1 MWHCDGKLGM
11 ANVHHISE
19 TPNNYSSLLFLA
31 FDFGGIRPMLKQLQG
46 FSDCELP
53 KQEIHWAMQSNIIL
67 FTSLFL
73 AGITPPLFGL
83 NAGSILGCIP
93 NVLLSLLQPQSPSYL
108 N

>member
-1 MWHCDGKLGM
+1 
-11 ANVHHISE
+11 
-19 TPNNYSSLLFLA
+19 
-31 FDFGGIRPMLKQLQG
+31 MLKQLQG